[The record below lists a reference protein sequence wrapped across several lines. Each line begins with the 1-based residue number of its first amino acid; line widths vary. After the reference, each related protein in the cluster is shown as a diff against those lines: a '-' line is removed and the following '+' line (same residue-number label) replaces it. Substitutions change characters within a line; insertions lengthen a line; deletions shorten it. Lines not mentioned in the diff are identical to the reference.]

1 MSEQTSSR
9 DDAVAKVAGLV
20 KGIRV
25 AMLTS
30 TDAQGRLV
38 SRPMATQDVDFDG
51 DVWFITERSA
61 EHTRNLQAN
70 PRVNV
75 AYSGSSSW
83 VSIAGTATVVD
94 DPERL
99 REYWNM
105 FTDAWLEG
113 GPENPENVLVHVE
126 ADTAEYWDSPGSK
139 VTQVLNLVKAKVTG
153 ERFEGDNRVV
163 DL

>member
-9 DDAVAKVAGLV
+9 DEAVAKVAGLV
-20 KGIRV
+20 KGIRI

-30 TDAQGRLV
+30 TDAEGRLV

-61 EHTRNLQAN
+61 EHTRNLQAD

-83 VSIAGTATVVD
+83 VSIAGSAQVVD
-94 DPERL
+94 DPARL
-99 REYWNM
+99 REYWNT

-113 GPENPENVLVHVE
+113 GPDNPNNVLVHVE
-126 ADTAEYWDSPGSK
+126 AD
-139 VTQVLNLVKAKVTG
+139 
-153 ERFEGDNRVV
+153 NRVV